1 MQKCKTKNNLLTPI
15 SFHIGTQTNQT
26 NKRDKKNSKV
36 FFKDLNISG
45 ETFNIAIFFSLIARS
60 LFSASESLE
69 VSRNLALSKSI
80 SSPAT

>member
-36 FFKDLNISG
+36 FFKDLNIKVKILKNRPI
-45 ETFNIAIFFSLIARS
+45 TKAM
-60 LFSASESLE
+60 LFLKII
-69 VSRNLALSKSI
+69 L
-80 SSPAT
+80 